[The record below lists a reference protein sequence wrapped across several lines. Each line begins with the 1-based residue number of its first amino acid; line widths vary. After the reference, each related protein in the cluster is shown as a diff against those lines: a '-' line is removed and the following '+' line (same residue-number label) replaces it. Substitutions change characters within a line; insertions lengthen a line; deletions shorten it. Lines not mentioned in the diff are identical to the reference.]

1 MTKTTRPQ
9 SGDKDARTDNVLL
22 GALTR
27 ILLALVFYLV
37 VTPIAVL
44 MRALGRDAMGQAEKS
59 NEKSCRIDSK
69 VRDARHVEKTY

>member
-1 MTKTTRPQ
+1 MTKTTRSK
-9 SGDKDARTDNVLL
+9 SGDKEARADNIFL

-27 ILLALVFYLV
+27 ILLALVFYLI

-59 NEKSCRIDSK
+59 NEKSCRVVSK
-69 VRDARHVEKTY
+69 VRDASHVEKTY